1 MCVCVVVVVVA
12 AAAAAAA
19 AAACVAVHEFVLTL
33 FGFCAPMWRNS
44 TLLLLLIFGMIF
56 LTEEG
61 C

>member
-1 MCVCVVVVVVA
+1 MCVCVCVVVVV
-12 AAAAAAA
+12 AAAA